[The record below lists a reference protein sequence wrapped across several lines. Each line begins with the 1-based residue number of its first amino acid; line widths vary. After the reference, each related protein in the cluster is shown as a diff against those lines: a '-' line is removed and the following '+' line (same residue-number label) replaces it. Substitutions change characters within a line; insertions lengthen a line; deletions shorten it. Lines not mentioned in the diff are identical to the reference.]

1 MIKGGTGGSNTQT
14 GLLYE
19 AKTDLKVFLNSKEG
33 YKVEGTR
40 VFYHGDLVAR
50 FFKKHELYGFLKSN
64 NIDWKQHISKKL
76 LPDGCIYVIVNNTVF
91 IIEVKYQQVSG
102 SVDEKLQTCDFKRKE
117 YIKLFSKLNYKV
129 EYCYVLNDWF
139 LQEEYKDVLDYVISV
154 NCRYYF
160 TYIPLHEFGLP
171 VPQETPED
179 DVIPSYEM

>member
-33 YKVEGTR
+33 YKVEDTK

-64 NIDWKQHISKKL
+64 NID
-76 LPDGCIYVIVNNTVF
+76 CIYVIVNNTVF

-117 YIKLFSKLNYKV
+117 YMKLFSKLNYKV
-129 EYCYVLNDWF
+129 EYCYVLSKWF
-139 LQEEYKDVLDYVISV
+139 HDKQYKDVLDYIISV